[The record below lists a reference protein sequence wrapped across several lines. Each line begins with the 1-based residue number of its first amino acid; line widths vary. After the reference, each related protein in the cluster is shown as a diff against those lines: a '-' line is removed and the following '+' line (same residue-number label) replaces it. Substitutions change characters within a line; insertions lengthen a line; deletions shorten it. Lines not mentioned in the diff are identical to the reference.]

1 MLSAYRA
8 VVAAMSVLV
17 ANATGAEPPRDAGVA
32 PPTAVALDAFPAV
45 DLSKL
50 DDGARAAFAK
60 IANEEM
66 CPCAC
71 PRSLAACLQNDKC
84 KPARLLGDWI
94 ADVLADGVEP
104 AVLQEAVTRELTGG
118 FPSTPRAPDTRGFA
132 AKGSNTPSFTI
143 VEYADFECMHC
154 RAAAPV
160 MNELVK
166 QHPEVRVVYKHF
178 PLQFHA
184 MARRA
189 ALAAEAAGRQG
200 KFWQM
205 HDAIFSTQDM
215 LSDELLLGHAT
226 ALGLDVA
233 RFKKDLDD
241 PELARKVEASR
252 AEGVS
257 FGIDSTPSFI
267 VNGRPY
273 NLARSLDGFEL
284 RLEMERARA
293 TSSCP

>member
-1 MLSAYRA
+1 MPFADRA
-8 VVAAMSVLV
+8 VVVTMSVLIT
-17 ANATGAEPPRDAGVA
+17 AAASAAPTAAPA
-32 PPTAVALDAFPAV
+32 PPSSFPAV
-45 DLSKL
+45 DLGKL
-50 DDGARAAFAK
+50 DDAGKQAFAA
-60 IANEEM
+60 IANEEA

-71 PRSLAACLQNDKC
+71 PATLGACLQNDKC
-84 KPARLLGDWI
+84 KPAKLLGAWM

-104 AVLQEAVTRELTGG
+104 KLLHEAITRELTSG
-118 FPSTPRAPDTRGFA
+118 FPSALRTPDLKGFA
-132 AKGSNTPSFTI
+132 SKGSNAASVTI

-154 RAAAPV
+154 RAVGPV
-160 MNELVK
+160 VSELIK
-166 QHPEVRVVYKHF
+166 AHPEVRVVFKHY
-178 PLQFHA
+178 PLQFHS

-189 ALAAEAAGRQG
+189 AAATEAAGRQG

-205 HDAIFSTQDM
+205 HDAVFSTQDL
-215 LSDELLLGHAT
+215 LSDELLIGHAT

-241 PELARKVEASR
+241 PEIARRIEASR
-252 AEGVS
+252 AEALS
-257 FGIDSTPSFI
+257 FGIDSTPSFL

-273 NLARSLDGFEL
+273 HLARSLDGFEL

>member
-1 MLSAYRA
+1 
-8 VVAAMSVLV
+8 MSVLV
-17 ANATGAEPPRDAGVA
+17 ATAAGATPPRAPGAEPPPA
-32 PPTAVALDAFPAV
+32 AVALDSFPAV
-45 DLSKL
+45 DLSML
-50 DDGARAAFAK
+50 DDCARAAFAK

-71 PRSLAACLQNDKC
+71 PRSLGACLQNDKC
-84 KPARLLGDWI
+84 KPAKLLGAWI

-104 AVLQEAVTRELTGG
+104 AVLQEAVTRELTAG
-118 FPSTPRAPDTRGFA
+118 FPAALRAPDTRGFA
-132 AKGSNTPSFTI
+132 AKGANAPTVTI

-154 RAAAPV
+154 RAVAHV
-160 MNELVK
+160 VTELVK
-166 QHPEVRVVYKHF
+166 QHPEVRGVYKHY

-189 ALAAEAAGRQG
+189 AAAAEAAGRQG

-233 RFKKDLDD
+233 RFKVDLED
-241 PELARKVEASR
+241 PEIAKKVEASR
-252 AEGVS
+252 AEAAS
-257 FGIDSTPSFI
+257 FGIDSTPSFVI
-267 VNGRPY
+267 NGRPY
-273 NLARSLDGFEL
+273 HLARSLDGFEL